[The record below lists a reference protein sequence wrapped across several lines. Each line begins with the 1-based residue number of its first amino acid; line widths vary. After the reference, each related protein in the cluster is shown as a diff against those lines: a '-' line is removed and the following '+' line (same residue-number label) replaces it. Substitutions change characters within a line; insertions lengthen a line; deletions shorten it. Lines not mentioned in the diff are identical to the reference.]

1 MIKSYNTHYYA
12 QQYDFVLQQLFTF
25 KFHNQLYKKT
35 FFLIGIKKSPNSQPE
50 ICLKEKYP
58 QLSFI
63 KFFLTIKTGAFLNV
77 LEWYIHH
84 FHANHRQTPTKDSGI
99 TGLLLLLLNF
109 SEHLLPFSWLG
120 LVRLL
125 HDVLNSSVLV
135 NNGVGRVLGPIGTLY
150 DDDGLLASI
159 IL

>member
-1 MIKSYNTHYYA
+1 MHNNMI
-12 QQYDFVLQQLFTF
+12 LFFSNFSLSNFIINCTKKPF
-25 KFHNQLYKKT
+25 FH
-35 FFLIGIKKSPNSQPE
+35 IGIKKSPNSQPE
-50 ICLKEKYP
+50 ICLKEKYH

-77 LEWYIHH
+77 LEWCIHH
-84 FHANHRQTPTKDSGI
+84 IHANHRQTPTTDSGI

-125 HDVLNSSVLV
+125 HDVLHSSVLV
-135 NNGVGRVLGPIGTLY
+135 NYGVGRVLGPIGTLY